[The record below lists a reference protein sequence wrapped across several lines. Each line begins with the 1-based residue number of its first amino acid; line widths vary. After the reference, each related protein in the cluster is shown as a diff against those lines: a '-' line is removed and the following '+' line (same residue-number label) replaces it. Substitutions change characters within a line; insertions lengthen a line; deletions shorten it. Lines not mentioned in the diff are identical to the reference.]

1 MDDSRR
7 GSEREVTAFCRRSFM
22 KVMAGA
28 VVMGLMPKRLLAGT
42 CHLIHKGKER
52 SLAFYNL
59 HTGESLRAVYWVD
72 GGYVPD
78 VLNEV
83 NYLLRD
89 YRAGEIKPISTRL
102 LDVLYGMK
110 HRLESDGPFHVIS
123 GYRNAKTNA
132 LLRKQS
138 KGVAKKSLHMEGKA
152 VDIRLPGCELTTL
165 RRAAMEMQMG
175 GVGYYPKSCFVHV
188 DVGEVRY
195 W

>member
-1 MDDSRR
+1 
-7 GSEREVTAFCRRSFM
+7 M

-28 VVMGLMPKRLLAGT
+28 VVVGLVPNRLLAATG
-42 CHLIHKGKER
+42 HLNHKGKER
-52 SLAFYNL
+52 SLDLYNM
-59 HTGESLRAVYWVD
+59 HTGESLKAVYWID
-72 GGYVPD
+72 GAYVPD

-110 HRLESDGPFHVIS
+110 NRVESDGPFHVIS
-123 GYRNAKTNA
+123 GYRTPKTNA
-132 LLRKQS
+132 MLRRRS

-152 VDIRLPGCELTTL
+152 VDIRLPGCELKAL
-165 RRAAMEMQMG
+165 RRAAMQMQMG

>member
-1 MDDSRR
+1 MVDSRR
-7 GSEREVTAFCRRSFM
+7 GSKGEGTAFCRRSFM

-28 VVMGLMPKRLLAGT
+28 FVMGLMPHRLLAGT
-42 CHLIHKGKER
+42 RQPIYKGKER
-52 SLAFYNL
+52 LLDLYNL
-59 HTGESLRAVYWVD
+59 HTGESLKAVYCVD

-83 NYLLRD
+83 NYLFRD

-110 HRLESDGPFHVIS
+110 HRLETDGPFHIIS
-123 GYRNAKTNA
+123 GYRTPKTNA
-132 LLRKQS
+132 LLRKRS

-152 VDIRLPGCELTTL
+152 VDIRLPGCELKAL
-165 RRAAMEMQMG
+165 RRAAIQMKMG